1 MDKVRAIL
9 GQLVTFW
16 RQLPTVKRVALI
28 VVTLTVMLG
37 VLATAHLGSQ
47 IQYGTLYTE
56 LDPEDAQK
64 IVEKLKTQQ
73 IPYKLAANGTSIQV
87 PEERVA
93 GLRLELASGGLP
105 RGGGIGFEIF
115 DRSQIGATEF
125 EQQVSLRRALE
136 GEIARSIMTVEG
148 VKAARVHLVVP
159 ERRLFVSREETA
171 SASVVLTLRNS
182 TEFSKKEVAAI
193 VHLVSAAVPGLSR
206 ARVSVVS
213 SDGVTLHRPSSDDS
227 GPDAESETEYGQS
240 VASKM
245 ESDVRAQLERVV
257 GPGQADVRVNVAL
270 ERESRER
277 TEEHYEPTK
286 NSLRSEH
293 KVEELS
299 GTTEAGVAGVPGA
312 LSNLPDTSAEAA
324 AETTTTTDGRGIVR
338 RVQTRNWEVD
348 RVTQKSLMPAGG
360 IRRVSVAVLLN
371 GKYVKK
377 GQKTVYVP
385 RSKEELATLESV
397 VKSAVGFDQARGDVV
412 QLANT
417 EFSRTADEIPLAPP
431 VVPIW
436 KNKWLPYAAAGA
448 LGLVALSVLV
458 LVWRR
463 RSKTRKAKSLAL
475 GAGEL
480 APALPGAI
488 AAAPELEPG
497 AGVAAA
503 ALPRASEDLTDLRTA
518 ALELANKDPASAA
531 VVLRAWLHDA
541 EAAEPAHS

>member
-9 GQLVTFW
+9 GQLASFW
-16 RQLPTVKRVALI
+16 RELPTVKRVALI
-28 VVTLTVMLG
+28 VVTLTVLLG
-37 VLATAHLGSQ
+37 VLAFAHLGSQ
-47 IQYGTLYTE
+47 IQYATLYSE
-56 LDPEDAQK
+56 LDAEDAGA

-73 IPYKLAANGTSIQV
+73 IPYKLSGNGTAIQV
-87 PEERVA
+87 PEEKVA

-105 RGGGIGFEIF
+105 RGGGVGFEIF

-136 GEIARSIMTVEG
+136 GEIARSIMTIDG

-159 ERRLFVSREETA
+159 ERRLFVARQETA

-182 TEFSKKEVAAI
+182 TEFGKKEVGSI

-206 ARVSVVS
+206 SRVSVVS
-213 SDGVTLHRPSSDDS
+213 SDGLTLHRPRGDEA
-227 GPDAESETEYGQS
+227 GPDAESESEYGQS
-240 VASKM
+240 VAGKM
-245 ESDVRAQLERVV
+245 ETDVRAQLERVV
-257 GPGQADVRVNVAL
+257 GPGQADVRVHVAL

-293 KVEELS
+293 KIEEMS

-312 LSNLPDTSAEAA
+312 LSNLPDTSAEAGT
-324 AETTTTTDGRGIVR
+324 ETTLATDGKGGLVR

-348 RVTQKSLMPAGG
+348 RVTQKSLLPAGG

-371 GKYVKK
+371 GKYQKK
-377 GQKTVYVP
+377 GQKSVYVP

-397 VKSAVGFDQARGDVV
+397 VKSAVGFDAARGDVV
-412 QLANT
+412 QIANA
-417 EFSRTADEIPLAPP
+417 EFSRADDEQLVLTPTL
-431 VVPIW
+431 PIW

-448 LGLVALSVLV
+448 LGLVLLSIVVLSV
-458 LVWRR
+458 RR
-463 RSKTRKAKSLAL
+463 RKAKKAKLLAL
-475 GAGEL
+475 DAGAL
-480 APALPGAI
+480 APALTGVI
-488 AAAPELEPG
+488 AAPELE
-497 AGVAAA
+497 AGTAAA
-503 ALPRASEDLTDLRTA
+503 GALPRASEDLTDLRAT

-531 VVLRAWLHDA
+531 VVLRAWLHDV
-541 EAAEPAHS
+541 ETPEPAHS

>member
-9 GQLVTFW
+9 GQLANFW
-16 RQLPTVKRVALI
+16 RELPTVKRVALI
-28 VVTLTVMLG
+28 VVTLTVLFG
-37 VLATAHLGSQ
+37 VLVFAHLGSQ
-47 IQYGTLYTE
+47 IHYATLYSE
-56 LDPEDAQK
+56 LDVDDAGA

-73 IPYKLAANGTSIQV
+73 IPYKLSANGTAIQV

-93 GLRLELASGGLP
+93 GLRLELAAGGLP
-105 RGGGIGFEIF
+105 RGGGVGFEIF

-136 GEIARSIMTVEG
+136 GEIARSIMTIDG

-159 ERRLFVSREETA
+159 ERRLFVARQETA

-182 TEFSKKEVAAI
+182 TEFGKKEVGSI

-206 ARVSVVS
+206 SRVSVVS
-213 SDGVTLHRPSSDDS
+213 SDGLTLHRPRGDEG
-227 GPDAESETEYGQS
+227 GPDAESESEYGQS
-240 VASKM
+240 IAGKM
-245 ESDVRAQLERVV
+245 ETDVRAQLERVV
-257 GPGQADVRVNVAL
+257 GPGQADVRVHVAL

-293 KVEELS
+293 KIEEMS

-312 LSNLPDTSAEAA
+312 LSNLPDTSAEAGT
-324 AETTTTTDGRGIVR
+324 ETTLATDGKGGLVR

-348 RVTQKSLMPAGG
+348 RVTQKSLLPAGG

-377 GQKTVYVP
+377 GPKSLYSA

-397 VKSAVGFDQARGDVV
+397 VKSAVGFDSARGDVV
-412 QLANT
+412 QIANA
-417 EFSRTADEIPLAPP
+417 EFSRPDDEQLVLTPAL
-431 VVPIW
+431 PIW
-436 KNKWLPYAAAGA
+436 KNKWLPFAAAGA
-448 LGLVALSVLV
+448 VGLILLSIVALAV
-458 LVWRR
+458 RR
-463 RSKTRKAKSLAL
+463 RKAKKAKLLAL
-475 GAGEL
+475 NAGAL
-480 APALPGAI
+480 APALTGVVAAGELEAGT
-488 AAAPELEPG
+488 AAAG
-497 AGVAAA
+497 
-503 ALPRASEDLTDLRTA
+503 ALPRASEDLTDLRTT

-531 VVLRAWLHDA
+531 VVLRAWLHDV
-541 EAAEPAHS
+541 ETPEPAHS